1 MPYEVF
7 AIPEAQLSSCDTGV
21 LAGYNS
27 SLTDEACRLQCAQGR
42 CDQAMS
48 FIAIG
53 RCLES
58 NWIRPCAF
66 EYHEGIRQRFPFC
79 KQSSLLAIE
88 CTQDLV
94 PLYQVDELWLTLNSP
109 KDNLFDC
116 QEHGSFGFVATEL
129 EADCPLQDLQAVM
142 TPLAHMSVARNPHHM
157 AFKLTSSITEL
168 LPAPVYTLLVELP
181 NCHAE
186 FGDAF
191 LEFTIY
197 RTAQRFDK
205 FLNSSTN
212 SFILSNWIAMLAFLF
227 FILSVKT

>member
-116 QEHGSFGFVATEL
+116 QEREYVIGQPHGHCQCL
-129 EADCPLQDLQAVM
+129 LQTDHSALWRQS
-142 TPLAHMSVARNPHHM
+142 L
-157 AFKLTSSITEL
+157 KLI
-168 LPAPVYTLLVELP
+168 VR
-181 NCHAE
+181 
-186 FGDAF
+186 
-191 LEFTIY
+191 Y
-197 RTAQRFDK
+197 RISK
-205 FLNSSTN
+205 P
-212 SFILSNWIAMLAFLF
+212 
-227 FILSVKT
+227 